1 MPYGSRLLP
10 APLPGTAYSVTPVPA
25 VVIRPTAPLSLSVNH
40 KAPSGPD
47 VMFHGLKNELDVYSV
62 MTPAVVILPILSP
75 LNSVNH
81 KLLSGPTVM
90 ESGPL
95 FAVGVAYSVTTP
107 PVVIRPILLNPL
119 SANHSAPSGPAVM

>member
-1 MPYGSRLLP
+1 
-10 APLPGTAYSVTPVPA
+10 
-25 VVIRPTAPLSLSVNH
+25 
-40 KAPSGPD
+40 
-47 VMFHGLKNELDVYSV
+47 MFHGLKNELDVYSV